1 MKQSKLPLVTRIG
14 WACAM
19 IAAWTARAWSAD
31 GSVVGVVIV
40 ICGWATVKIVSEG
53 ITASLLL
60 MRADEDEE

>member
-1 MKQSKLPLVTRIG
+1 
-14 WACAM
+14 M

-31 GSVVGVVIV
+31 GSVIGVVIV